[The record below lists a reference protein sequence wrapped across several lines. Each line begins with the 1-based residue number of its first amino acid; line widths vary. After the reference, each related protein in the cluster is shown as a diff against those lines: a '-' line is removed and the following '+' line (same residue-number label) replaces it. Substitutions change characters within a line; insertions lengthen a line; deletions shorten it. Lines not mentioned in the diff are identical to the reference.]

1 MLASLAYYYANQI
14 AKNAFTFSKVKTCH
28 FWPLDKAIL
37 CYDTAYRTFL
47 MHHHHHDK
55 NEAATQF
62 LWQCSSPSL
71 SVEPPPSYGAQNT
84 VNVVALLSCCCCSLP
99 RFSATGIFASV
110 SCVTLSSTDSTWVS
124 EKNFKKII
132 LGFGKVF
139 HR

>member
-1 MLASLAYYYANQI
+1 MLALLAYQYANQN

-62 LWQCSSPSL
+62 LWQCSSPNTASAERQRYFRRPRPTSREIRLTLPRLFLLL
-71 SVEPPPSYGAQNT
+71 S
-84 VNVVALLSCCCCSLP
+84 ALLRQREFLRQS
-99 RFSATGIFASV
+99 RA
-110 SCVTLSSTDSTWVS
+110 
-124 EKNFKKII
+124 
-132 LGFGKVF
+132 
-139 HR
+139 